1 MRRFR
6 VKLIGLGIAALAG
19 SAVASD
25 QDWIPVERVVVRV
38 KQTGVVPAGGGPP
51 VLPAAIRFASAT
63 EPVAP
68 ADPIWLPAAKP
79 TVLPPALRY
88 DSSSQPSLST
98 EPRVIIVPLD
108 PTANQVP
115 STRPQ
120 PHVVQPQPARE
131 TPDYL
136 PPVNV
141 DVPVLP
147 IPTEPAE
154 VWRGTPTGQPKP
166 TSDSPVQPVRPM
178 APPTLPDGLRLRPSD
193 TLPKP
198 RPVGPL
204 AQPNGTELPV
214 APPDL
219 MVPDCT
225 PGKHGTFGSPPIRLS
240 RDYPPLS
247 ELCGTP
253 IRDWFHS
260 RFTGDREAGSGG
272 FIQGEYLL
280 WWMPGLRIPVLATTS
295 TVPGGNGF
303 IGQPG
308 TVPILGPGD
317 IIGSTRQGIR
327 LRGGLWLDDC
337 GSCGIDVVC
346 CPRPSDCR
354 RHLKFF
360 AVRSYHAA
368 SVQPEHPAGGRCRR
382 RNGPG
387 RHGAGRADRFAVGS
401 RGELPVGR

>member
-25 QDWIPVERVVVRV
+25 QDWIPVERVLRA
-38 KQTGVVPAGGGPP
+38 KQAGVVPAGGEPV
-51 VLPAAIRFASAT
+51 VLPAAIRFALGT
-63 EPVAP
+63 EPVASP
-68 ADPIWLPAAKP
+68 DPIWLPAAKP
-79 TVLPPALRY
+79 TVLPPALRS
-88 DSSSQPSLST
+88 DSTPQPSQSA
-98 EPRVIIVPLD
+98 EPRVIVVPVE
-108 PTANQVP
+108 PSATQVP
-115 STRPQ
+115 AARPRVQLVPPQ
-120 PHVVQPQPARE
+120 PERE
-131 TPDYL
+131 TPEYL

-147 IPTEPAE
+147 IPTEPSE
-154 VWRGTPTGQPKP
+154 VWRGAPTGQPKP

-178 APPTLPDGLRLRPSD
+178 MPPTLPDGFRQRPSD

-198 RPVGPL
+198 RPVGPV
-204 AQPNGTELPV
+204 AEPTGTELPV

-225 PGKHGTFGSPPIRLS
+225 PGRHGTFGSPPIRLS

-260 RFTGDREAGSGG
+260 RFSGDREAGSGG

-295 TVPGGNGF
+295 VDPTGSGF
-303 IGQPG
+303 LGQPG
-308 TVPILGPGD
+308 TVPILGPGTF
-317 IIGSTRQGIR
+317 IGSTRQGIR

-337 GSCGIDVVC
+337 GSCGIDGSVFFLGRRTADATFSSSQFGIITRPVFSPNIQPGVGVVGETGK
-346 CPRPSDCR
+346 PS
-354 RHLKFF
+354 
-360 AVRSYHAA
+360 
-368 SVQPEHPAGGRCRR
+368 RCR
-382 RNGPG
+382 
-387 RHGAGRADRFAVGS
+387 AC
-401 RGELPVGR
+401 